1 MAYKIADEVAMR
13 FIQIFQEAVLFGVD
27 GADLMRQV
35 RLVVDENE
43 QDTLK
48 LDLDYSRSVA
58 EMHNKYLTEAE
69 EKEKQKQLSL
79 SSNPFVLS

>member
-13 FIQIFQEAVLFGVD
+13 FIQIFQEAVLFGID
-27 GADLMRQV
+27 GADLMRQI
-35 RLVVDENE
+35 RLVADENE

-48 LDLDYSRSVA
+48 LDPDYARSVT
-58 EMHNKYLTEAE
+58 EMHNKYLAEAE
-69 EKEKQKQLSL
+69 EKEKQKQLSS